1 MSRAWWQTHRKR
13 VLLYLH
19 PDRRLVFCQMA
30 HRASQDLGYKGL
42 LSTFRKA
49 TLREGKKQVWLVVL
63 RSFNEGVRPRTVA
76 ALIQTRLAKN
86 GQARGKIGGVNVN
99 IKPDGEW
106 FVARQ

>member
-49 TLREGKKQVWLVVL
+49 TLREGKKQLWLVVL
-63 RSFNEGVRPRTVA
+63 RSFNEGVHPRTVA
-76 ALIQTRLAKN
+76 ALIDTKLDEKGR
-86 GQARGKIGGVNVN
+86 ARASIGSVTVS
-99 IKPDGEW
+99 IEPDRNW
-106 FVARQ
+106 VVDRR